1 MGLSEEAV
9 GVGDGVEFGGA
20 GAWSVGDGF
29 VGDVAWL
36 EEEVEGHGGG
46 AGEAVGEERQ
56 CVFCGVAVED
66 AQA

>member
-1 MGLSEEAV
+1 VGLSEEAE
-9 GVGDGVEFGGA
+9 GVGDGLVE
-20 GAWSVGDGF
+20 
-29 VGDVAWL
+29 DVASL

-46 AGEAVGEERQ
+46 AGEAVGQQRQ

>member
-1 MGLSEEAV
+1 MVCEDVVGLSEEAE
-9 GVGDGVEFGGA
+9 GVGDGLVE
-20 GAWSVGDGF
+20 
-29 VGDVAWL
+29 DVASL

-46 AGEAVGEERQ
+46 AGEAVGQQRQ